1 MLDDLMKRELDTKQK
16 HRGKPNKKTNEN
28 GKDW

>member
-16 HRGKPNKKTNEN
+16 QKGKPNKNTNEN
-28 GKDW
+28 LS